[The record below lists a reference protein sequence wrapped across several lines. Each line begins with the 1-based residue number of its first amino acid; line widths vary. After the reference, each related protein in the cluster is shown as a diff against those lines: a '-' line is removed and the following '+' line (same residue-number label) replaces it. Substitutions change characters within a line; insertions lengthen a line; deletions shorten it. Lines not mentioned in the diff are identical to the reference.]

1 MLQAAQKTTH
11 RWTDA
16 ELEDK
21 ITFIEK
27 SGGIPWIARRATDPS
42 FSEDLDDYFNRLVTG
57 QIRMAS
63 PDYGT
68 TRQLVPMSLEA
79 VEKAIL
85 TSTAGAFNPLFS
97 YALITQISIE
107 ANLLNAFPRV
117 AWRTR
122 TLGWRGKT
130 AAAIA
135 SGVGAAEGAA
145 VPSDIDP
152 TYVEIQPTIK
162 ETLQATGVSIRMRE
176 AESIVDAVAENQHV
190 ASVLEDIMRASNAD
204 LLAALDTE
212 EVDDIEAIRNLLSA
226 FAEIANK
233 TLTAGRI
240 DPWENIDRD
249 AGAGFSDTN
258 VLFGAAGGVDRDLQ
272 LNLIDQLQ
280 ENQEQFWDSQTNKV
294 YATGYN
300 THRRWS
306 ELEDAKERLGSERF
320 QFGVGGVNTVNGQKA
335 GVQLSTYNTWPI
347 IRDGQMTSS
356 GTIADIMFL
365 DFDHTAIAQL
375 LPMQTVSEDNLFIT
389 GTNSRTAFYTIM
401 ELLMTKFGGQGV
413 LTDLQ

>member
-1 MLQAAQKTTH
+1 MKADIQRAH
-11 RWTDA
+11 RWNDKQ
-16 ELEDK
+16 LEAK
-21 ITFIEK
+21 VTFIEK
-27 SGGIPWIARRATDPS
+27 SGGIPWIARNATDPS
-42 FSEDLDDYFNRLVTG
+42 FSEDLEDYFNRLVSG
-57 QIRMAS
+57 QIRMVS

-68 TRQLVPMSLEA
+68 TRQIVPLSLEM

-85 TSTAGAFNPLFS
+85 TSTTGAFNPLFS
-97 YALITQISIE
+97 YALITQIAIE

-135 SGVGAAEGAA
+135 SGVGAAQGAS

-152 TYVEIQPTIK
+152 TYLEITPTIK

-190 ASVLEDIMRASNAD
+190 ASVLEDIMRAQNAD
-204 LLAALDTE
+204 LLAALATVESDN
-212 EVDDIEAIRNLLSA
+212 IEAIRNLLSSNSEGA
-226 FAEIANK
+226 AKALAANSF
-233 TLTAGRI
+233 
-240 DPWENIDRD
+240 DPWLDIDRD
-249 AGAGFSDTN
+249 AAAGFSDANALHASGT
-258 VLFGAAGGVDRDLQ
+258 DRDLE

-280 ENQEQFWDSQTNKV
+280 ENQEQFWDSQGNKV
-294 YATGYN
+294 YATGYD

-347 IRDGQMTSS
+347 IRDGQMTSE
-356 GTIADIMFL
+356 TISDLMFL

-375 LPMQTVSEDNLFIT
+375 LPMQTVSEDNIFIT
-389 GTNSRTAFYTIM
+389 GTNSRTAFYMIM